1 MTFLRL
7 ALVAALVFPPAALAE
22 TTLEGRLV
30 QGGLVL
36 GRAPPG
42 AVVKLDG
49 HPLRVDADGRF
60 IIGFGREAKSALL
73 EVGTERRELA
83 IAPRKFDVQRIE
95 GLPEAQV
102 TPPPAVLERIK
113 RENVAIA
120 ATKVRDTPERW
131 FEKGFVWPAD
141 GPISGVYGSQRILN
155 GQPRAPH
162 YGLDIAAPVGAP
174 VRASTAGIVALADP
188 DLYFTGGTVIIDHGF
203 GLAGVYAHLSRLDVK
218 TGDRVEQGQGI
229 GAVGATGRVTG
240 AHLHWALNWFTTRL
254 DPQLLLPPR

>member
-1 MTFLRL
+1 MRAL
-7 ALVAALVFPPAALAE
+7 ALIAALLVSSAAAAE
-22 TTLEGRLV
+22 TKLDGQLV

-36 GRAPPG
+36 GQTAPG
-42 AVVKLDG
+42 TSVKLDG
-49 HPLRVDADGRF
+49 RTLLVDKDGRF
-60 IIGFGREAKSALL
+60 VIGFGRDAKTALL
-73 EVGTERRELA
+73 EVGAERRELE
-83 IAPRKFDVQRIE
+83 IKPRTFDIQRIE

-120 ATKVRDTPERW
+120 ATKVRNTPERW
-131 FEKGFVWPAD
+131 FEKGFTWPAD

-174 VRASTAGIVALADP
+174 VRASTAGIVALADK

-218 TGDRVEQGQGI
+218 MGDRVEQGQVI

-240 AHLHWALNWFTTRL
+240 PHLHWALNWFDIRL
-254 DPQLLLPPR
+254 DPQLLVPAR